1 LLVIQNKWVFLFLLS
16 GVSHFG
22 FAEHQSPQ
30 NLRPV
35 VNEKSSSL
43 TQEPASDFLELKK
56 IILEGISPE
65 KDPYSHEEILELI
78 SKLSLEEKEELLLL
92 VEKKKSQAN
101 SDLFYQDTLS
111 FIQIALKH
119 YPEWFMASLDVLSAE
134 RKVIQNELSQTP
146 FSAPK
151 ISEVAATLKL
161 LDGLV
166 ARSPVPVIALESP
179 QNFPEAKPPAWG
191 EPFPVFK
198 HPSGALQL
206 GRVEFKHP
214 DDQKNHPRLPI
225 SPGSSFGKG
234 VLRISLH
241 GDGAEDTY
249 SLLNPDAEEIPVG
262 YLAQLRR
269 KKVSSKDFLAFRKN
283 LPQYLNPTEII
294 SESCN
299 PDLDGCSPATYAQWL
314 QAERFPENAEPLLL
328 KKVVMTPKGFSSM
341 GVIENPVT
349 RIYGDQGSFG
359 NPYLRELVSSWTKDG
374 ASAPREYRLIR
385 GGNPENENAWIDT
398 GIYTDSRQASIPL
411 IGIHG
416 EAKEF
421 GRHLGLSE
429 ELGGGNSLSYLD
441 KIRLINDNPD
451 ATYFQKV
458 RSNWARPIG
467 SAAAFVR
474 EVCGLSCDLYYLLW

>member
-1 LLVIQNKWVFLFLLS
+1 M
-16 GVSHFG
+16 SHFG
-22 FAEHQSPQ
+22 LAEHQSPQ

-35 VNEKSSSL
+35 VNKKSSSL

-92 VEKKKSQAN
+92 VEKKKSKAN

-119 YPEWFMASLDVLSAE
+119 YPKLFMASLDVLSAE
-134 RKVIQNELSQTP
+134 RKVIQDELSQTP
-146 FSAPK
+146 FSSPK
-151 ISEVAATLKL
+151 ISELAATLKL

-166 ARSPVPVIALESP
+166 ARSPVPVLTLESP

-214 DDQKNHPRLPI
+214 DDQKNYPRIPV
-225 SPGSSFGKG
+225 SPGTSSGKT

-249 SLLNPDAEEIPVG
+249 SLLNPDAEEIPIG

-283 LPQYLNPTEII
+283 LPLYLNPDEII
-294 SESCN
+294 SEACN
-299 PDLDGCSPATYAQWL
+299 PNAQGCTPAVYAQWL
-314 QAERFPENAEPLLL
+314 QAERSPENAGPLQL
-328 KKVVMTPKGFSSM
+328 KKVVMTPRGFYSM
-341 GVIENPVT
+341 GIIDNSLS
-349 RIYGDQGSFG
+349 RLYGDQGSFG
-359 NPYLRELVSSWTKDG
+359 KPYYRDLLSSWTKDG
-374 ASAPREYRLIR
+374 ASAPHEYRLVR
-385 GGNPENENAWIDT
+385 GGNPEDENAWIDT
-398 GIYTDSRQASIPL
+398 GIYTDSRQASLPL
-411 IGIHG
+411 FGIHG

-441 KIRLINDNPD
+441 KIRLINNNSD

-458 RSNWARPIG
+458 RSNWARPVG

-474 EVCGLSCDLYYLLW
+474 EVCGLGCDLYHLLW